1 MKEGSDP
8 ADYGLILVDP
18 EKDRAIGD
26 FGSHNSLHGDTHIGK
41 MLMDKIQEYDPLQY
55 IIGDVNTRLTPEERE
70 AATNYYSKVVRLFS
84 ELLEALKS
92 TEYSLAGNTLG
103 AFRQAWYTDHTTTC
117 DPNACLSK
125 MDIDREIYAKPAF
138 KDELFTTHYNKLI
151 TLNAQNSDLLGKD
164 TENTRKVLFRC
175 IQRFVELSFPEATI
189 KKANWRT
196 GEYAITFNSPKLESH
211 FTSNTYENEWKTF
224 EQIDYEEGPNQC
236 GLYVYTDSDRTY
248 IRMENIS
255 ILNIHKVTEYLVKM
269 FNHCNT

>member
-1 MKEGSDP
+1 SRNLLHRGNSN
-8 ADYGLILVDP
+8 
-18 EKDRAIGD
+18 IGE
-26 FGSHNSLHGDTHIGK
+26 
-41 MLMDKIQEYDPLQY
+41 MLMKKIQRFDDPQQY
-55 IIGDVNTRLTPEERE
+55 IIGDVDTPLTPKERK

-92 TEYSLAGNTLG
+92 TEYSFAGNTLG
-103 AFRQAWYTDHTTTC
+103 AFRQAWYTDHTTTS

-125 MDIDREIYAKPAF
+125 IIPWVRHIDEEKYDEPAF
-138 KDELFTTHYNKLI
+138 KELFTTHYNKLI
-151 TLNAQNSDLLGKD
+151 TLNVQYSDLLGKD

-175 IQRFVELSFPEATI
+175 IQSFVELSFPEATI

-236 GLYVYTDSDRTY
+236 GLYVYTDSDRTH

-255 ILNIHKVTEYLVKM
+255 ILNIHKVTE
-269 FNHCNT
+269 F